1 MVTEFIFIKM
11 VLDLMD
17 NIKMIKKKDLVIT
30 IGMTLESILVGGLK
44 ENNMALAHLL
54 TRIRNY
60 QNKDF
65 GNSAPN

>member
-30 IGMTLESILVGGLK
+30 IGMTPVSILAGGPK

-54 TRIRNY
+54 MRIRNY

>member
-30 IGMTLESILVGGLK
+30 IGMTIESILAGGPK
-44 ENNMALAHLL
+44 ENNTALAPLL
-54 TRIRNY
+54 MRTRNY

-65 GNSAPN
+65 GNSEPN